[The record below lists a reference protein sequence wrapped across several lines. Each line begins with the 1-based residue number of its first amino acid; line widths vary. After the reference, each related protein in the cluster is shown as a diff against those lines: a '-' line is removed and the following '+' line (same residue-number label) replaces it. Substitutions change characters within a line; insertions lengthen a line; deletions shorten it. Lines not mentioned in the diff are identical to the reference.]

1 MTRSI
6 SHEIRT
12 PLNTAFMALD
22 LLISSLNQQE
32 RDLSQV
38 FKIGNNQENC
48 KQELESSTNHL
59 LEIAESIKEG
69 CDIALNILNQLL
81 TFEKLSAGML
91 QLENKTVTIN
101 QLLDSNMKLF
111 KMQAQQCGITFKLDR
126 TNVDMNELRVYVD
139 EHKMN
144 QVIRNLL
151 SNAMKFTPRGGVVE
165 VKLQWVHPEERQEVV
180 NKLIPVFKPSQES
193 SKSSILSS
201 DSLKLEGKKF
211 RKSLQQLTGFVA
223 PIKPEEAPKKQIDAN
238 ITISKNVPL
247 HQKMSGYSGNGS
259 LFISII
265 DSGPGVSAVRIPK
278 YSVLIY
284 G

>member
-1 MTRSI
+1 MFDFLYFMQKQLEYNRKMTRSI

-22 LLISSLNQQE
+22 LLISSLHEQQAQH
-32 RDLSQV
+32 RAHSSLS
-38 FKIGNNQENC
+38 
-48 KQELESSTNHL
+48 SSQKNTEL

-126 TNVDMNELRVYVD
+126 SNVSMEELMVHVD

-144 QVIRNLL
+144 QVVRNLL

-165 VKLQWVHPEERQEVV
+165 VKLQWVDAEERDALVRQNKAPLV
-180 NKLIPVFKPSQES
+180 NDRNSRSASLRETSSILFGRRLQFWKAES
-193 SKSSILSS
+193 SKT
-201 DSLKLEGKKF
+201 E
-211 RKSLQQLTGFVA
+211 
-223 PIKPEEAPKKQIDAN
+223 KQN
-238 ITISKNVPL
+238 TLRSNTPL
-247 HQKMSGYSGNGS
+247 HQKLSGFVSCGS
-259 LFISII
+259 IIISIV
-265 DSGPGVSAVRIPK
+265 DSGPGVSLV
-278 YSVLIY
+278 SF
-284 G
+284 